1 LTHEILITIAKH
13 LIYCQQLFIHHLQL
27 IGDAEEFFLSVKQA
41 LQNEVSSFHKKHGNN
56 TNNYY
61 SFIVNFLA
69 MFNGCQVESSVICTK
84 CNQSTVSL
92 EDLHSLRLGFDP
104 AHGNKKFSL
113 GDMLRYCST
122 NGGEHVQRFCA
133 TCREETIMTQQSRF
147 DNFPPILCIQLERGQ
162 YVKTTRN
169 QSSVD
174 FPLDNFQPHQY
185 FGPNNES
192 VDSKEYYLFAVVIH
206 NGRKN
211 SEGGHYTAVCRQD
224 VGGIWWKYDDDQV
237 QLAQFTQRNKENG
250 TVMASFQKT
259 ATMLFYR
266 QYDKPQTPA
275 QEVIVLTGD
284 DDDDDD
290 ASRFSDHEIYD
301 NSKSNVDGEANS
313 GTGNTDTNDTSNE
326 SRFSC
331 ILTSNKNDSDD
342 ESLFPSPE
350 NDEISNS
357 NVENEANNGTDKTYT
372 ANDTSHINQ
381 DVEAVENVETS
392 NDSTIQEVSTSI
404 IFVQRSKNMIH
415 FFLFYFTLQF
425 SVIVN

>member
-1 LTHEILITIAKH
+1 
-13 LIYCQQLFIHHLQL
+13 
-27 IGDAEEFFLSVKQA
+27 
-41 LQNEVSSFHKKHGNN
+41 
-56 TNNYY
+56 
-61 SFIVNFLA
+61 
-69 MFNGCQVESSVICTK
+69 M
-84 CNQSTVSL
+84 
-92 EDLHSLRLGFDP
+92 
-104 AHGNKKFSL
+104 
-113 GDMLRYCST
+113 
-122 NGGEHVQRFCA
+122 
-133 TCREETIMTQQSRF
+133 
-147 DNFPPILCIQLERGQ
+147 
-162 YVKTTRN
+162 
-169 QSSVD
+169 
-174 FPLDNFQPHQY
+174 
-185 FGPNNES
+185 
-192 VDSKEYYLFAVVIH
+192 
-206 NGRKN
+206 
-211 SEGGHYTAVCRQD
+211 CRQD

-237 QLAQFTQRNKENG
+237 QQAQFTQRNKENG

-404 IFVQRSKNMIH
+404 IFVQRSKNIIH
-415 FFLFYFTLQF
+415 FFLLYFT
-425 SVIVN
+425 